1 MSRKILC
8 AMAIF
13 GLAAVNGPALAD
25 AEAGKAQASGV
36 CAGCHGANGI
46 SAADMFPN
54 LAGQK
59 KGYLVGAL
67 KAYREKTRNN
77 PMMNGMA
84 ASLSDQ
90 QIDDLAAYFSSLKPA
105 Q

>member
-1 MSRKILC
+1 MRLNSLC
-8 AMAIF
+8 V
-13 GLAAVNGPALAD
+13 LAALFLSGLSGIALAD
-25 AEAGKAQASGV
+25 AEAGKAAAGKV
-36 CAGCHGANGI
+36 CAGCHGADGL
-46 SAADMFPN
+46 SVGDMFPN

-59 KGYLVGAL
+59 KAYLVNAL
-67 KAYREKTRNN
+67 KAYREKTRNA

-90 QIDDLAAYFSSLKPA
+90 QIDDLATYYSSLKPG